1 MSCFSIDLH
10 FSTLICLRA
19 VPSLYPFK
27 KLACVANVVN
37 PADDPRSIPVASLR
51 YPRLPVH
58 MTTLIR
64 TCDMYA
70 LDLQTDL
77 VILSTV

>member
-1 MSCFSIDLH
+1 MGWRQNLNRCLYVVFLFFSIELH

-37 PADDPRSIPVASLR
+37 PVDDPRSI
-51 YPRLPVH
+51 
-58 MTTLIR
+58 
-64 TCDMYA
+64 
-70 LDLQTDL
+70 
-77 VILSTV
+77 